1 MFMSSARL
9 LRGIASGGALIA
21 AIAFSPA
28 AGPASAD
35 PISAAIATTNCSYAQ
50 VTAALNAQAPDL
62 ANQLNSRPQM
72 QARLQQFLAM
82 PIDQREQMIAQQ
94 QATNPMMEQMIAQK
108 IGPQGEQELIQV
120 ASTCV
125 KY

>member
-1 MFMSSARL
+1 MTSARWL
-9 LRGIASGGALIA
+9 PSVAVGGGLIA

-28 AGPASAD
+28 AGLASAN
-35 PISAAIATTNCSYAQ
+35 PITSAFAATTCSYAQ
-50 VTAALNAQAPDL
+50 ITAAMNAEAPDVAAL
-62 ANQLNSRPQM
+62 LNSRPQM
-72 QARLQQFLAM
+72 QSRLQQFLAM
-82 PIDQREQMIAQQ
+82 PIDQRQQMIAQQ

>member
-1 MFMSSARL
+1 M
-9 LRGIASGGALIA
+9 A

-82 PIDQREQMIAQQ
+82 PVDQRQQVIAQQ
-94 QATNPMMEQMIAQK
+94 QSANPQMAQAIARA
-108 IGPQGEQELIQV
+108 IGPQGQQEMIQV
-120 ASTCV
+120 ATTCQN
-125 KY
+125 Y